1 MKKYLLIAIL
11 TILNT
16 NLFSQTTIV
25 NYDNEKNWFNQGSD
39 LPAET
44 HWSISGQ
51 IEETVKLVE
60 IQLYSSSDFS
70 KDPIYVNQWERPFN
84 FNGQT
89 YTIQINKNLR
99 GNSEY
104 SFKINYYTKVEN
116 KEKILNSLKNN
127 ISAYLDNA
135 IKADKKSVELNKH
148 PKHIRDDLNQ
158 IIEQSLVYYR
168 VINGYEFR
176 GFSEIVYNKIE
187 VIDNMRLKKAALN
200 LKTKDEISEVSKVD
214 NRRAYYLQSLEELKQ
229 LCYSEINSLISAE
242 MVGIYKSK
250 KIIDYSTERIRN
262 TVKLNFGY
270 AGLYE
275 SGDFKSLNYDS
286 KPYLGLSIPFGNQ
299 AFSGNFWSN
308 SSLSTGIFINN
319 FEFNDGQIAT
329 GPLIGRPIYLGY
341 GYKAFH
347 YFRFNIGFAL
357 LQENNVN
364 SLNFSKIYV
373 RPFIGAGIEIKLWMG
388 LD

>member
-1 MKKYLLIAIL
+1 MKKYLFLAII
-11 TILNT
+11 TILNAS
-16 NLFSQTTIV
+16 LFSQITTV
-25 NYDNEKNWFNQGSD
+25 NYDNEKNWFNQGND

-44 HWSISGQ
+44 HWAISGQ
-51 IEETVKLVE
+51 IEEVVKLVE
-60 IQLYSSSDFS
+60 IQIYSNSDFS
-70 KDPIYVNQWERPFN
+70 KNPIYVNHWERPFN

-104 SFKINYYTKVEN
+104 SLKINYYTKVEN
-116 KEKILNSLKNN
+116 KEKILNTLKNN

-135 IKADKKSVELNKH
+135 IIADKKSVQLNKH
-148 PKHIRDDLNQ
+148 PKKIRDDLDQ
-158 IIEQSLVYYR
+158 IINQSLLYYR
-168 VINGYEFR
+168 IINGYEFN
-176 GFSEIVYNKIE
+176 GFSEIVFNKIE
-187 VIDNMRLKKAALN
+187 QIDNMRLKKAIFN
-200 LKTKDEISEVSKVD
+200 LKTDDQISEVSKVD

-229 LCYSEINSLISAE
+229 LCYSEINSLVSAE
-242 MVGIYKSK
+242 LLSIYKSR
-250 KIIDYSTERIRN
+250 KIIDYSTERLKN

-308 SSLSTGIFINN
+308 SSISTGIFINN
-319 FEFNDGQIAT
+319 FEFNNGQIAN
-329 GPLIGRPIYLGY
+329 GPLIGRPLYLAY

-347 YFRFNIGFAL
+347 YFRFNVGIAV